1 MANKLPTRLSHAD
14 AAFINFDREWYPYN
28 VGSVGI
34 YEGVMPFDAYLAHC
48 DRRLDEVPRYRQRLV
63 RVPFELAYPAWHDD
77 PDFDIGRHI
86 SQVTLPPPGDEA
98 QLRRLAGEF
107 FATPL
112 DRSKALWEIRLVS
125 GLSGGRT
132 AHIAKMHHC
141 LVDGV
146 AGAQLLAALLDTE
159 PLPPE
164 EPRGEP
170 LPPAGPVPGPAA
182 RLVAAAFDRVRA
194 QLSVTEAVA
203 LAVVDPTAA
212 ARSVRS
218 VARAFQ
224 EGWPYLFHIGR
235 MPWATKLTAP
245 SRLAWQMI
253 PFDAAHRVKE
263 ALQGTINDV
272 VLTVLAGAL
281 GRYLA
286 SHDEETEGVVARV
299 LIPVNVRGA
308 AEEQDL
314 GNRVSFMLAGL
325 PVGEDDPIAR
335 FRAVHGEIVHLKET
349 DQAGGLDRLSSF
361 IGLTP
366 PALQR
371 FLAARLSAP
380 NFIYDLVCTNVPGPR
395 MPLYCMGHRM
405 TEHHPWVP
413 IGWRAGLGVAVMSYN
428 QGLYFSLTADQ
439 SVLSDLDRLA
449 GYISEAFD
457 ELYEAA
463 VGRERLVA
471 APALPAVFAVA
482 RDEAQRVVD

>member
-1 MANKLPTRLSHAD
+1 
-14 AAFINFDREWYPYN
+14 
-28 VGSVGI
+28 
-34 YEGVMPFDAYLAHC
+34 
-48 DRRLDEVPRYRQRLV
+48 
-63 RVPFELAYPAWHDD
+63 
-77 PDFDIGRHI
+77 
-86 SQVTLPPPGDEA
+86 
-98 QLRRLAGEF
+98 
-107 FATPL
+107 
-112 DRSKALWEIRLVS
+112 
-125 GLSGGRT
+125 
-132 AHIAKMHHC
+132 
-141 LVDGV
+141 
-146 AGAQLLAALLDTE
+146 
-159 PLPPE
+159 
-164 EPRGEP
+164 
-170 LPPAGPVPGPAA
+170 
-182 RLVAAAFDRVRA
+182 
-194 QLSVTEAVA
+194 
-203 LAVVDPTAA
+203 
-212 ARSVRS
+212 
-218 VARAFQ
+218 
-224 EGWPYLFHIGR
+224 
-235 MPWATKLTAP
+235 
-245 SRLAWQMI
+245 MI

-449 GYISEAFD
+449 GYISEVFD

-463 VGRERLVA
+463 VGRERPVA